1 MRSSVVTMFTLA
13 ALLAAPR
20 VLAADPDKVEWSPD
34 WPRVRWTEVA
44 TVVGLTVGSYVIN
57 AAWTPPD
64 HATWN
69 GPILFDKAIRNLI
82 KGRTYAVQEFASNM
96 SDDLYKSAV
105 LAPYIVDVFFASLS
119 VHENADVALQMLL
132 IDMQSLGLTGVLTL
146 ATEHAVGRAR
156 PYVRDCRADGSVV
169 DASGKPL
176 LNGCGTQEDFQSF
189 YSGHTAATATMAALT
204 CVHHQHLPLYGDGPL
219 NDIAP
224 CAVMIT
230 ASLATGVTRMI
241 ADRHWASDV
250 LLGAGIGAFSG
261 YVLPSMMHY
270 GFGSGRPIG
279 EVSVGG
285 LKMVP
290 FPTAYVGGGGLG
302 LAGIF

>member
-1 MRSSVVTMFTLA
+1 MIVGVLELVVLSVASSA
-13 ALLAAPR
+13 H
-20 VLAADPDKVEWSPD
+20 AADPDKVEWSAD
-34 WPRVRWTEVA
+34 WPRVRWSEVA
-44 TVVGLTVGSYVIN
+44 TVVGLTVGSFVIN

-69 GPILFDKAIRNLI
+69 GPILFDKAVRNLLV
-82 KGRTYAVQEFASNM
+82 GRTYAVQEFASNM
-96 SDDLYKSAV
+96 SDDLYKGAV
-105 LAPYIVDVFFASLS
+105 LAPYAFDVFLASLS

-132 IDMQSLGLTGVLTL
+132 IDMQSLGLTGVATL

-156 PYVRDCRADGSVV
+156 PYVRDCRPDGSVV

-189 YSGHTAATATMAALT
+189 YSGHTAATATMAGLT

-230 ASLATGVTRMI
+230 ASLATGVTRII

-250 LLGAGIGAFSG
+250 LVGAAVGGFSG

-270 GFGSGRPIG
+270 GFGSGRPVG
-279 EVSVGG
+279 EVSVAGVT
-285 LKMVP
+285 MVP
-290 FPTAYVGGGGLG
+290 FPTAYVGGAGLG

>member
-1 MRSSVVTMFTLA
+1 MCTLA
-13 ALLAAPR
+13 AVLAAPPA
-20 VLAADPDKVEWSPD
+20 LAADPDKVEWSPD
-34 WPRVRWTEVA
+34 WPRVRWAEVA

-96 SDDLYKSAV
+96 SDDLYKSTV

-119 VHENADVALQMLL
+119 VHESADVALQMLL

-156 PYVRDCRADGSVV
+156 PYVRDCRADGTVV
-169 DASGKPL
+169 DSSGKPL

-189 YSGHTAATATMAALT
+189 YSGHTAATATMAGLT

-230 ASLATGVTRMI
+230 ASLATGVTRMV

-250 LLGAGIGAFSG
+250 ILGAGIGTFSG

-290 FPTAYVGGGGLG
+290 FPTAYVGGGGVG
-302 LAGIF
+302 MAGIF